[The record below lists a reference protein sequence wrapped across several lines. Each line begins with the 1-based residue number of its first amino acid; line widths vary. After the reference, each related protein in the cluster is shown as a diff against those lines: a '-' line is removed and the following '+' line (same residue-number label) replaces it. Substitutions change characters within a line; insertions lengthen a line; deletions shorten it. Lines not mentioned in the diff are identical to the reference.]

1 MTQVGIICANALPPV
16 WIFPRVRFDKA
27 RMMAGAPTGTLGLVH
42 KSGWMTAENFLSV
55 LIFFKENVR
64 CSNGNPVLLIM
75 DNHESHLSV
84 EGPDYC
90 KGNGITI
97 LTLPPHTSNKLQPLD
112 HCVFGPFKKFFNEA
126 VNAWHLSHPNE
137 SVTIFELPQ
146 MSATAWDRAAIPEN
160 IKSGFKSCGISPF
173 DRNIFPNEHFLSSV
187 VSDRPPPVLLN
198 HQSSPGSIA
207 EEQAG
212 SKVEDAVITSVVSS
226 RTLEIPTFSTT
237 ENTYVSPEEVR
248 PFPEAPPRKLSCRGR
263 KRGRCMIATDS
274 PEKNEIAERK
284 CKNSKEKQAEKRR
297 VHQRSSSPLEEV
309 GENTSDSDQDSHEN
323 EVEPIYSL
331 HSGDFVIVRVSG
343 KNTSRNYVAQIVNRA
358 VDGYDVKFF
367 KRQIASNRFIETDET
382 VSFLSYEE
390 TVLKLPEPIKD
401 NKKRFENMTYFD
413 FDSMPFCIQ

>member
-16 WIFPRVRFDKA
+16 WIFPRVCFDKA
-27 RMMAGAPTGTLGLVH
+27 RMMPGAPTGALGLVH

-146 MSATAWDRAAIPEN
+146 MSATAWDKAAIPEN

-226 RTLEIPTFSTT
+226 RTLETPISSTT

-248 PFPEAPPRKLSCRGR
+248 PFPE
-263 KRGRCMIATDS
+263 
-274 PEKNEIAERK
+274 RK

-297 VHQRSSSPLEEV
+297 VRQRSSSPLEEV

-367 KRQIASNRFIETDET
+367 KRQITSNRFIETDET
-382 VSFLSYEE
+382 VSFVSYEE

-401 NKKRFENMTYFD
+401 NKKRFENLTYFD
-413 FDSMPFCIQ
+413 FDFMPFCIQ